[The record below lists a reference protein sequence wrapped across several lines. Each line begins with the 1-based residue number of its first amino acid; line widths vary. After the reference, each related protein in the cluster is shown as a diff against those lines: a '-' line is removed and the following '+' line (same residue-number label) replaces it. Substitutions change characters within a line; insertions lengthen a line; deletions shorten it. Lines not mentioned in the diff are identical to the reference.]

1 MRIIIFIFFFYSIYP
16 LAFAGKYDCIIASKK
31 YELIYN
37 LPKNLLISISL
48 VESGKKIKDGDFIS
62 WPWTINMGGK
72 GKFFDNKDKA
82 LNYTKNF
89 INKGKKNIDIGCMQ
103 INYMYHPKAF
113 KSFDDAFDPDKNV
126 EWAAKMLNSLYKKF
140 GSWKEAVGYYHSYR
154 NSRRK
159 KYSAKVFK
167 TWLSIKNKDN
177 FEFIRIAEHETVDR
191 KNNIIKKNIEPLL
204 IAKNDDLNK
213 KNIIKKETAPTHSDY
228 ILTRMEKVEFFREY
242 FKNLRKN

>member
-1 MRIIIFIFFFYSIYP
+1 MKIIIFIFFFYSIYP

-89 INKGKKNIDIGCMQ
+89 INKGKKI
-103 INYMYHPKAF
+103 
-113 KSFDDAFDPDKNV
+113 
-126 EWAAKMLNSLYKKF
+126 
-140 GSWKEAVGYYHSYR
+140 
-154 NSRRK
+154 
-159 KYSAKVFK
+159 
-167 TWLSIKNKDN
+167 
-177 FEFIRIAEHETVDR
+177 
-191 KNNIIKKNIEPLL
+191 L
-204 IAKNDDLNK
+204 I
-213 KNIIKKETAPTHSDY
+213 
-228 ILTRMEKVEFFREY
+228 
-242 FKNLRKN
+242 